1 MKTITGPLAIL
12 FFAVFC
18 LYWLASGDYFL
29 FDDGPAITGNTA
41 IAELDPASAAGW
53 LDAVRSSNSGPTGRP
68 VAMFS
73 LALNAAFTQA
83 LSAIPFKLGN
93 LLVHLACGGLLFGFL
108 LELRRASFDNRS
120 GGHLPLAVAG
130 LACALWLVAPLHV
143 STVLYPVQRM
153 AQLATLFVL
162 LGLYLFARWRNHWAE
177 RGASVAELVAASLW
191 LALVVFMATLS
202 KENGLLLLWLLPL
215 VEVAFFRGRWRAV
228 QRPWLQ
234 RLGWLVL
241 LSPLVLVAVIF
252 MVIPDAVTG
261 GYGSRDFTL
270 YERLLTQLRVLWH
283 YVGWLLLP
291 VPSHLGFLHDD
302 IVVSSGWLA
311 PWTTVVAAMGWLAVL
326 GIALASYR
334 ARPWLFFGILFFLIG
349 HSLESGFLAL
359 EMVFEHRNYL
369 PSIGLYIVAGGLL
382 LELSRRLPAINPRLL
397 LVACFLPLLLLL
409 ALRTHTWSE
418 EFRMANVNAR
428 HHPQSPRGLYFQSRA
443 LEKRHQQGVA
453 EGATDNPDDLL
464 RARRA
469 LQQMASLE
477 PGSIVPFAALYLLD
491 YQYFPA
497 NPEQAQWLGAIL
509 ARAGKPVLSASE
521 SNGLNAV
528 IRRLLADCEGDMRVA
543 SSLINSLQAS
553 GRDSATWD
561 MAAYELARCNAGQDR
576 RQRNEDSAFA
586 ALERKYPDNIQVLY
600 RRLARAV
607 EAGDVA
613 GMYAAVGRILAV
625 DEDRRQTSR
634 LLTLVAD

>member
-1 MKTITGPLAIL
+1 MKTVTGRLVIA
-12 FFAVFC
+12 FFAVSW
-18 LYWLASGDYFL
+18 LYCLASANYFL
-29 FDDGPAITGNTA
+29 FDDGPAITRNAA
-41 IAELDPASAAGW
+41 ISQLDIGSAASW

-68 VAMFS
+68 VTMFS
-73 LALNAAFTQA
+73 LALSAGFSKT
-83 LSAIPFKLGN
+83 LSAIPFKFGN
-93 LLVHLACGGLLFGFL
+93 LLVHLACGILLLGFL
-108 LELRRASFDNRS
+108 LELRKASFNAT
-120 GGHLPLAVAG
+120 GGRHLPLAAAG
-130 LACALWLVAPLHV
+130 LVCALWLVAPLHV

-162 LGLYLFARWRNHWAE
+162 LGLYLFTRWRNHWAE
-177 RGASVAELVAASLW
+177 RGASVPELIAASLW
-191 LALVVFMATLS
+191 LGMVVFVATLS
-202 KENGLLLLWLLPL
+202 KENGVLLLWLLPL
-215 VEVAFFRGRWRAV
+215 VEVAFFWGRWNAV

-234 RLGWLVL
+234 GLGWLVL

-252 MVIPDAVTG
+252 MVAPDAVID

-291 VPSHLGFLHDD
+291 LPSQLGFLHDD
-302 IVVSSGWLA
+302 IVVSNGWLA
-311 PWTTVVAAMGWLAVL
+311 PWTTVVAAMAWLVVL

-334 ARPWLFFGILFFLIG
+334 GRPWLFFGILFFLIG

-409 ALRTHTWSE
+409 ALRTHTWSDK
-418 EFRMANVNAR
+418 FRMADVNAR

-443 LEKRHQQGVA
+443 LEKRHQQGLA
-453 EGATDNPDDLL
+453 EGGADNLDDLL
-464 RARRA
+464 MARGA
-469 LQQMASLE
+469 LQEMAALE

-497 NPEQAQWLGAIL
+497 NPEQAQWLDAIL
-509 ARAGKPVLSASE
+509 AQADKPVLSASE

-528 IRRLLADCEGDMRVA
+528 IRRLLADCKGDVSVA
-543 SSLINSLQAS
+543 SSLVSSLQAN
-553 GRDSATWD
+553 GRDSVTWD
-561 MAAYELARCNAGQDR
+561 MAAYEVARCNTGDDNSDMALA
-576 RQRNEDSAFA
+576 E
-586 ALERKYPDNIQVLY
+586 LERKYPDNIQVLY
-600 RRLARAV
+600 RRLARSV
-607 EAGDVA
+607 ETGDVA
-613 GMYAAVGRILAV
+613 GMYATVGRILAV
-625 DEDRRQTSR
+625 DKNRRQTSR